1 MDSYL
6 SVNKYSVF
14 PLGEASGKVSNIYQ
28 NTSHLIDISTF
39 DGLYIFTIS
48 NKNIQKL
55 AIQIG

>member
-55 AIQIG
+55 AI